1 MSWSDILKDAG
12 DDFIAE
18 AARIIEK
25 MADLIQEHADLAGD
39 VYELAVKNGD
49 SFMAG
54 MIRESAPLLDKYIE
68 TQLKMINRL
77 NEREER
83 R

>member
-12 DDFIAE
+12 DDYIHE
-18 AARIIEK
+18 AARMIEK
-25 MADLIQEHADLAGD
+25 MSDLILEHSNLAAH
-39 VYELAVKNGD
+39 VYELAVENED
-49 SFMAG
+49 SVLAG
-54 MIRESAPLLDKYIE
+54 MIRESSPLLSKYIDA
-68 TQLKMINRL
+68 QMDMINRL

>member
-12 DDFIAE
+12 DNYIEE
-18 AARIIEK
+18 AARMIEK
-25 MADLIQEHADLAGD
+25 MSDLILEHANLAGD
-39 VYELAVKNGD
+39 VYELAEKNED
-49 SFMAG
+49 SELAG
-54 MIRESAPLLDKYIE
+54 MIKESSPLLSKYIDA
-68 TQLKMINRL
+68 QMDMIARL